1 MNEFTDGDDAGTEL
15 LRIDQ
20 ATEDHQRARLD
31 RVKRRRDQQAVERA
45 LAAVTAAAA
54 DGSIN
59 LMPSLIDAVD
69 AYATEE
75 EISGAMEQVFGTY
88 VEAAV
93 V

>member
-15 LRIDQ
+15 LRIEQ
-20 ATEDHQRARLD
+20 ATEDHQRSRLD
-31 RVKRRRDQQAVERA
+31 SVKHERDQRAVDDA

-54 DGSIN
+54 DSTVN
-59 LMPSLIDAVD
+59 LMPSLIDAVRV
-69 AYATEE
+69 YATEE
-75 EISGAMEQVFGTY
+75 EIAGAMEQVFGTY